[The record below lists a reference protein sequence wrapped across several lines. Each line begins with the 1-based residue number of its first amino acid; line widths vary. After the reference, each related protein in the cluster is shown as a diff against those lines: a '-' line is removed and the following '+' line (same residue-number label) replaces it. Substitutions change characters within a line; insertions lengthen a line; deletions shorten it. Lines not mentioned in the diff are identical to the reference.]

1 VNTAGKP
8 DHQLLVLCRLR
19 RRFQD
24 VVLGAG
30 IPLVQVVHAAHLRL
44 QHLFGAPEARTH
56 GRIHRATRRCN
67 SKPCLR
73 QDRILFGVHADAQIV
88 CLTGLVGLVAI
99 GAATASAIQAV
110 HHVLWSA
117 VIPGGDD
124 PIIEDDQ
131 RTDAVAFAVGP
142 QPDRDRNVHEI
153 FVAVLARIACRLRLD
168 RRSPRIG
175 RRVCL
180 ILRRCLITRSSGV
193 PIMLRLVRSSVFLW
207 LWTVDS
213 PLLCRMD
220 GNHRH
225 DREIVRPLVLAAQEQ
240 SPAFASGADLRLFRC

>member
-1 VNTAGKP
+1 MYAAGKP
-8 DHQLLVLCRLR
+8 YHQLLVFGCLRLR
-19 RRFQD
+19 FQNI
-24 VVLGAG
+24 VLGAG

-44 QHLFGAPEARTH
+44 QHLFGATEARTH

-67 SKPCLR
+67 SKPCRR

-88 CLTGLVGLVAI
+88 CLAGLVGLVAI
-99 GAATASAIQAV
+99 GAAIASAIQAV

-131 RTDAVAFAVGP
+131 RADAVAFAVGP

-153 FVAVLARIACRLRLD
+153 FVAVLARIARRLRPD

-175 RRVCL
+175 RRACI
-180 ILRRCLITRSSGV
+180 ILRRCRITRSSGV
-193 PIMLRLVRSSVFLW
+193 PIMLRHVPSSVFLW
-207 LWTVDS
+207 LWTVDR
-213 PLLCRMD
+213 PLLSRMD
-220 GNHRH
+220 ANHRH
-225 DREIVRPLVLAAQEQ
+225 DRPSARMLVLAAQ
-240 SPAFASGADLRLFRC
+240 